1 MIRIVTPSRI
11 HITLIDLNG
20 SLGRVDGGIGIAL
33 NHPSIVISAEKADEL
48 IIEGK
53 SALSKQIRTGAEV
66 ISNNHGGV
74 HIKIEEDIPSHIGL
88 GSGTQAYLAGGMA
101 ANRIYNLGLSVR
113 EIAKMVQR
121 GGTSGIGVTA
131 FERGGFI
138 LDGGHLF
145 DEKGFMP
152 SSASRALPPP
162 VILHHDFPDW
172 DIVLVIPHDNEDSSM
187 LKGAS
192 GMHEVNI
199 FQDECPIPIEEV
211 QALSHII
218 LMELLP
224 ALIEKDL
231 HSFGSSINRIQKI
244 GFKRREIDLQPQAR
258 EIMDVLLESG
268 ASGAGMSSFGPLIYG
283 ITDSPSEVKKAIKDR
298 FDKRVEI
305 LTTQARNS
313 GASIRFISP
322 QSN

>member
-48 IIEGK
+48 SIEGR
-53 SALSKQIRTGAEV
+53 SALSKQIRKGAEI
-66 ISNNHGGV
+66 ISQNHGGV
-74 HIKIEEDIPSHIGL
+74 NITIEKDIPAHIGL
-88 GSGTQAYLAGGMA
+88 GSGTQAYLAGGMV
-101 ANRIYNLGLSVR
+101 ANRIYDLGLSVK
-113 EIAKMVQR
+113 EIARMVQR

-145 DEKGFMP
+145 NEKGFMP

-172 DIVLVIPHDNEDSSM
+172 GIVLVIPHDKGDSNM
-187 LKGAS
+187 IKGAS
-192 GMHEVNI
+192 GMREVNI

-244 GFKRREIDLQPQAR
+244 GFKRREVDLQPQAR
-258 EIMDVLLESG
+258 ETMDVLLESG
-268 ASGAGMSSFGPLIYG
+268 AAGAGMSSFGPLIYG
-283 ITDSPSEVKKAIKDR
+283 ITDSPLEVKNTIKDR
-298 FDKRVEI
+298 LGEKVDV
-305 LTTQARNS
+305 LTAQARNN

>member
-33 NHPSIVISAEKADEL
+33 NNPSIVISAEKSDE
-48 IIEGK
+48 ISIEGK
-53 SALSKQIRTGAEV
+53 SGLSKQIIKGAEL
-66 ISNNHGGV
+66 ISKNHGGV
-74 HIKIEEDIPSHIGL
+74 HIKIERDIPSHIGL
-88 GSGTQAYLAGGMA
+88 GSSTQAYLAGGMA
-101 ANRIYNLGLSVR
+101 VNRVYDLGLSVI
-113 EIAKMVQR
+113 EVAKKVQR

-172 DIVLVIPHDNEDSSM
+172 GVLLVIPHDKGDPSSI
-187 LKGAS
+187 KGAS
-192 GMHEVNI
+192 GMREVKI
-199 FQDECPIPIEEV
+199 FQEECPIPIKEV
-211 QALSHII
+211 QTLSHII

-244 GFKRREIDLQPQAR
+244 GFKRREVDLQPQAR
-258 EIMDVLLESG
+258 KIMNVVLESG
-268 ASGAGMSSFGPLIYG
+268 AAGAGMSSFGPLIYG
-283 ITDSPSEVKKAIKDR
+283 ITDSPLEVKNAIKDR
-298 FDKRVEI
+298 LGESIEI
-305 LTTQARNS
+305 LTTNARNS

-322 QSN
+322 EPN

>member
-33 NHPSIVISAEKADEL
+33 DQPSIVISAEKADEVTVD
-48 IIEGK
+48 GK
-53 SALSKQIRTGAEV
+53 SALSEKIRKGAEL
-66 ISNNHGGV
+66 ISKNHGGV
-74 HIKIEEDIPSHIGL
+74 HIKIEKEIPSHIGL

-101 ANRIYNLGLSVR
+101 ANVLYGLGLSVR
-113 EIAKMVQR
+113 EIAKTVQR

-138 LDGGHLF
+138 LDGGHRF

-152 SSASRALPPP
+152 SSASHALPPP
-162 VILHHDFPDW
+162 TLLHHDFPDW
-172 DIVLVIPHDNEDSSM
+172 SIVLVIPPA
-187 LKGAS
+187 KGAS
-192 GMHEVNI
+192 GIREVNI
-199 FQDECPIPIEEV
+199 FKEECPIPLGEV

-231 HSFGSSINRIQKI
+231 QIFGSSINRIQKI
-244 GFKRREIDLQPQAR
+244 CFKQREVDLQPQAG
-258 EIMDVLLESG
+258 EIMEVLLQSG
-268 ASGAGMSSFGPLIYG
+268 AAGAGMSSFGPLVYG
-283 ITDSPSEVKKAIKDR
+283 ITDSPSEVKKAVKEQLGE
-298 FDKRVEI
+298 RVKI

-313 GASIRFISP
+313 GASIR
-322 QSN
+322 

>member
-1 MIRIVTPSRI
+1 MIRIATPSRI

-33 NHPSIVISAEKADEL
+33 NHPSIVISAEKADEVTV
-48 IIEGK
+48 EGK
-53 SALSKQIRTGAEV
+53 SALSERIRKGAEL
-66 ISNNHGGV
+66 ISKNHGGV
-74 HIKIEEDIPSHIGL
+74 HIKIEKDIPPHIGL

-101 ANRIYNLGLSVR
+101 ANVLYGLGLSVR

-138 LDGGHLF
+138 LDGGHRF

-152 SSASRALPPP
+152 SSASHALPPP
-162 VILHHDFPDW
+162 VLLHHDFPDW
-172 DIVLVIPHDNEDSSM
+172 SIMLVIPHIKGESGTF
-187 LKGAS
+187 KGAS
-192 GMHEVNI
+192 GIREVNI
-199 FQDECPIPIEEV
+199 FKEECPIPLIEV

-231 HSFGSSINRIQKI
+231 QVFGSSINRIQKI
-244 GFKRREIDLQPQAR
+244 GFKQREVDLQPQAR
-258 EIMDVLLESG
+258 EIMEVLLQSG
-268 ASGAGMSSFGPLIYG
+268 AAGAGMSSFGPLIYG
-283 ITDSPSEVKKAIKDR
+283 ITDSPSEVKKAVKEQLGERIK
-298 FDKRVEI
+298 I
-305 LTTQARNS
+305 LTTQARNN